1 MPEPPR
7 LSGAVALARRFK
19 QYDKAIRDAWEAY
32 WLIRGYLP
40 KVKDLVKAQQLE
52 PLELPSLGAANNSK
66 SLSRDDTYGAIT
78 HTIDAVVP
86 TRTLLAAVT
95 ETEAFLQDMVRRV
108 LSDFPNKLRG
118 SSGAPAEGEDVSKIL
133 DIILRSADRVEI
145 LDRIIEE
152 RVRGLFYG
160 APASF
165 FVKPA
170 SKMEFGDTFSREFAQ
185 ALQRYVEICARRN
198 CIVHNKARSDRKYY
212 REVGRADDGNL
223 GKKLSF
229 TGEYLRESMNTLRG
243 MAAIACESVC
253 INIYNSRPPAGAI
266 VRRRT
271 KAFRVQEGT

>member
-1 MPEPPR
+1 MVGRCRDPVLPIQPQAFYRPR
-7 LSGAVALARRFK
+7 AALALE
-19 QYDKAIRDAWEAY
+19 DPIHVGSAHDA
-32 WLIRGYLP
+32 
-40 KVKDLVKAQQLE
+40 
-52 PLELPSLGAANNSK
+52 GADSA
-66 SLSRDDTYGAIT
+66 LR
-78 HTIDAVVP
+78 VV
-86 TRTLLAAVT
+86 
-95 ETEAFLQDMVRRV
+95 DH
-108 LSDFPNKLRG
+108 
-118 SSGAPAEGEDVSKIL
+118 KIL

-145 LDRIIEE
+145 LDRIVEE

-212 REVGRADDGNL
+212 REIGRADDGNL